1 MKLFIQL
8 LLCLLLGIFSIG
20 YAGDEDSLKLYDWTS
35 SAGKV
40 IQAGFV
46 SSTDEAV
53 TIIMDGRTFV
63 VQLNGLSPESR
74 AMAARLNK
82 RQKGKGRKTARKEKK
97 KALVS
102 TTPLPDLPT
111 IGNAPKVP
119 PNTLLR
125 VSAGDVSKAA
135 NWIDQY
141 IGAGLAKAGRKSNPP
156 SGDNVFVRRI
166 YLDIA

>member
-102 TTPLPDLPT
+102 TAPLPARSFEGRQP
-111 IGNAPKVP
+111 IPGS
-119 PNTLLR
+119 
-125 VSAGDVSKAA
+125 SACRTGSK
-135 NWIDQY
+135 D
-141 IGAGLAKAGRKSNPP
+141 AG
-156 SGDNVFVRRI
+156 
-166 YLDIA
+166 